1 MKNKML
7 YTHYRQ
13 GDVLL
18 QRVDSLPEK
27 LVTIAREQGR
37 VILAHGEVTGHAHAI
52 TEVGTDLLQASNGE
66 QFVRVCGRPI
76 KSRLKVLRSW
86 RGQVLVQHPK
96 FGVMQFAI
104 DDITVRDGT
113 AEIDGEFALLKHDE
127 HATQAVP
134 AGTYRN
140 IRQREYSPEEIRR
153 VAD

>member
-1 MKNKML
+1 MKTKKQV
-7 YTHYRQ
+7 HYRQ
-13 GDVLL
+13 GDVLI
-18 QRVDSLPEK
+18 QRVGLLPEK

-52 TEVGTDLLQASNGE
+52 TDAGTDLLQADNGE
-66 QFVRVCGRPI
+66 QFVRVAGRKI
-76 KSRLKVLRSW
+76 RSRLKILRAW

-96 FGVMQFAI
+96 FGVMQFAV
-104 DDITVRDGT
+104 DDVTVRDGV

-127 HATQAVP
+127 HTAQAVP
-134 AGTYRN
+134 AGNYQN